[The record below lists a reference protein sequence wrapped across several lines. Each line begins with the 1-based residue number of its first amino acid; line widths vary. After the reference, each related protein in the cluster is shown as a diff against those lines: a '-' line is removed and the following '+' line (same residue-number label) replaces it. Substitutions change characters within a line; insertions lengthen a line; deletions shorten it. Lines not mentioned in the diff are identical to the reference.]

1 MKFETP
7 VNAKFFKKLFTF
19 ISIEI
24 SISDLLARDGYLLAI
39 FIIMF
44 GNLLACSS
52 DLLAIFRS
60 FQLVGLSRGYT
71 ERKTIHDNVYKD
83 FKISFIELYPH
94 QFIRSKSVACHEFGF

>member
-1 MKFETP
+1 MKFETL

-44 GNLLACSS
+44 GDLLVCSS
-52 DLLAIFRS
+52 DLLAIF
-60 FQLVGLSRGYT
+60 
-71 ERKTIHDNVYKD
+71 
-83 FKISFIELYPH
+83 
-94 QFIRSKSVACHEFGF
+94 